1 MGLEKCQLKNLKK
14 NVDRY
19 LQPVLVLSLLLA
31 RLLLVL
37 LLPAFIVCFK
47 QVKII
52 KCQSK
57 DLQNVST
64 CRACLQQI
72 VTGNSEITT
81 KTANHLK
88 PSETSQNHRK
98 QPRNHS
104 TPPRNNLKPSK
115 ITCN

>member
-37 LLPAFIVCFK
+37 LLPAAFIVCFK
-47 QVKII
+47 QVKTI

-64 CRACLQQI
+64 CRVCLQQI

-98 QPRNHS
+98 QRETTRHHQE
-104 TPPRNNLKPSK
+104 T
-115 ITCN
+115 I